1 LAQASSRRFTSRP
14 LQLRDVT
21 IFIASMGRICAG
33 LAVAA
38 SCMLLA
44 PLCVAEQPEAI
55 CRNAGTLSKDASL
68 IQVEMHPS
76 VHINNDWLIV
86 NKKWYSRKR
95 AHDAWLGRI
104 GRTNG
109 IWVRPVMLNFR
120 GNSPEEWLRENVYV
134 STTLTLNSAQVQKI
148 TASVSAKFPAGFGG
162 DAGISANGTH
172 KAGYVLRGLTFEDTF
187 KIKHWFNDN
196 AHQEFVQ
203 DYKDM
208 YDVVHKPRIVT
219 TVWVMVKGDSEQ
231 GSSCTGGHLTLNY
244 GSSQGGGSASVSGHG
259 CVYSTWS
266 FDPDTTIAYEA
277 SYIETENMMTIPP
290 SGRVKDVAVDWYWTR

>member
-1 LAQASSRRFTSRP
+1 M
-14 LQLRDVT
+14 
-21 IFIASMGRICAG
+21 FIASMGLVHAG

-44 PLCVAEQPEAI
+44 PLCVAEGPQAS
-55 CRNAGTLSKDASL
+55 CSSAGNLSKDTSL

-109 IWVRPVMLNFR
+109 IWVRPVMVNFR
-120 GNSPEEWLRENVYV
+120 GVAPAEWLHENVYV

-148 TASVSAKFPAGFGG
+148 SASVSAKAPMGFGG
-162 DAGISANGTH
+162 EAGFSANSSH

-196 AHQEFVQ
+196 ANHRFVQ
-203 DYKDM
+203 DYKDV
-208 YDVVHKPRIVT
+208 YHHAHKPRIVT
-219 TVWVMVKGDSEQ
+219 TVWVMVKGDAEH
-231 GSSCTGGHLTLNY
+231 GSGCTGGHLTLNY

-259 CVYSTWS
+259 CAYSTWS

-277 SYIETENMMTIPP
+277 SYVNWENMMTNPP
-290 SGRVKDVAVDWYWTR
+290 SGRAKDVAVDWYWTR